1 VATKYTIGNRKLR
14 LRSSS
19 GIAVKFEL
27 QREEKVTVAV
37 DPTVFNKL
45 KNVLLSENVLSKE
58 VRKLAPLVASVTEK
72 ELFIIRRR

>member
-1 VATKYTIGNRKLR
+1 M
-14 LRSSS
+14 
-19 GIAVKFEL
+19 KFEL